1 MGKIKNIIFDLG
13 GVILTLAPEQA
24 VRRFEEIGVKDA
36 ARRLDSYTQKGIFG
50 DLEHGLITAE
60 DFRKSLSGLV
70 GREVSHEECCYGW
83 QGYAKEL
90 PERNKAVLRQLRSD
104 GYRLILLSNTNPYM
118 MEWVN
123 SPDFDGEGHPVEY
136 YMDACY
142 LSYKMKLMKPD
153 VAFFLKVLG
162 SEHISAD
169 ETLFLDDG
177 QRNVEA
183 AASLGIHT
191 LQPENGKDWTKDIYL
206 KLKELNIKQ

>member
-13 GVILTLAPEQA
+13 GVILTLDPMQA
-24 VRRFEEIGVKDA
+24 VRRFEKIGVKDA
-36 ARRLDSYTQKGIFG
+36 VKRLDSYTQHGIFG

-60 DFRKSLSGLV
+60 EFRQSLSELV
-70 GREVSHEECCYGW
+70 GREVSYEECCYAW

-90 PERNKAVLRQLRSD
+90 PDRNKQILRKLRSE

-118 MEWVN
+118 MEWVS
-123 SPDFDGEGHPVEY
+123 SPDFDGEGHPVED

-142 LSYKMKLMKPD
+142 LSYKLKVMKPEL
-153 VAFFLKVLG
+153 AFFQKVL
-162 SEHISAD
+162 EAEQINAD

-177 QRNVEA
+177 PRNVEA

-191 LQPENGKDWTKDIYL
+191 MMPINGEDWSEEIYEYL
-206 KLKELNIKQ
+206 NKE

>member
-13 GVILTLAPEQA
+13 GVILTLDPMQA

-36 ARRLDSYTQKGIFG
+36 VKRLDSYTQHGIFG

-60 DFRKSLSGLV
+60 EFRQSLSELV
-70 GREVSHEECCYGW
+70 GREVSYEECCYAW

-90 PERNKAVLRQLRSD
+90 PERNKLILRKLRSE

-118 MEWVN
+118 MEWVS
-123 SPDFDGEGHPVEY
+123 SPSFDGEGHPVED

-142 LSYKMKLMKPD
+142 LSYKLKVMKPEL
-153 VAFFLKVLG
+153 AFFQKVL
-162 SEHISAD
+162 EAEQISAD

-177 QRNVEA
+177 PRNVEA

-191 LQPENGKDWTKDIYL
+191 MLPINGEDWSEEIYEYL
-206 KLKELNIKQ
+206 NKE

>member
-13 GVILTLAPEQA
+13 GVILTLDPMQA

-36 ARRLDSYTQKGIFG
+36 AQRLDSYTQHGIFG

-60 DFRKSLSGLV
+60 EFRLSLSELV
-70 GREVSHEECCYGW
+70 EREVSYEECCYAW

-90 PERNKAVLRQLRSD
+90 PERNKKILRKLRSE

-123 SPDFDGEGHPVEY
+123 SPDFDGEGHSVED

-142 LSYKMKLMKPD
+142 LSYKLKVMKPEL
-153 VAFFLKVLG
+153 AFFQKVL
-162 SEHISAD
+162 EAEQISPD

-177 QRNVEA
+177 PRNVEA

-191 LQPENGKDWTKDIYL
+191 MMPINGEDWSEEIYDYIN
-206 KLKELNIKQ
+206 KG

>member
-13 GVILTLAPEQA
+13 GVILTLDPMQA

-36 ARRLDSYTQKGIFG
+36 VKRLDSYTQHGIFG

-60 DFRKSLSGLV
+60 EFRLSLSELV
-70 GREVSHEECCYGW
+70 GHEVSYEECCYAW

-90 PERNKAVLRQLRSD
+90 PARNKQILRKLRSE

-118 MEWVN
+118 MEWVS
-123 SPDFDGEGHPVEY
+123 SPDFDGEGHPVED
-136 YMDACY
+136 YMDVCY
-142 LSYKMKLMKPD
+142 LSYKLKVMKPEL
-153 VAFFLKVLG
+153 AFFQKVL
-162 SEHISAD
+162 EAEQINPD

-177 QRNVEA
+177 PRNVEA

-191 LQPENGKDWTKDIYL
+191 MMPINGEDWSKEIYEYL
-206 KLKELNIKQ
+206 NKE

>member
-1 MGKIKNIIFDLG
+1 MGRIKNIIFDLG
-13 GVILTLAPEQA
+13 GVILTLDPMQA
-24 VRRFEEIGVKDA
+24 VRRFEEIGVRDA
-36 ARRLDSYTQKGIFG
+36 AKRLDSYTQHGIFG

-60 DFRKSLSGLV
+60 EFRQSLSELI
-70 GREVSHEECCYGW
+70 GREVSYEECCYAW

-90 PERNKAVLRQLRSD
+90 PERNKHILRKLRSE

-123 SPDFDGEGHPVEY
+123 SPDFDGEGHSVED

-142 LSYKMKLMKPD
+142 LSYKLKVMKPD
-153 VAFFLKVLG
+153 VAFFQKVL
-162 SEHISAD
+162 EAEQVNPD

-177 QRNVEA
+177 PRNVEA

-191 LQPENGKDWTKDIYL
+191 MMPINGEDWS
-206 KLKELNIKQ
+206 KELYDYLNKE

>member
-13 GVILTLAPEQA
+13 GVILTLDPMQA

-36 ARRLDSYTQKGIFG
+36 AQRLDSYKQHGIFG

-60 DFRKSLSGLV
+60 EFRLSLSELV
-70 GREVSHEECCYGW
+70 EREVSYEECCYAW

-90 PERNKAVLRQLRSD
+90 PERNKKILRKLRSE

-123 SPDFDGEGHPVEY
+123 SPDFDGEGHSVED

-142 LSYKMKLMKPD
+142 LSYKLKVMKPEL
-153 VAFFLKVLG
+153 AFFQKVL
-162 SEHISAD
+162 EAEQISPD

-177 QRNVEA
+177 PRNVEA

-191 LQPENGKDWTKDIYL
+191 MMPINGEDWSEEIYDYIN
-206 KLKELNIKQ
+206 KG

>member
-1 MGKIKNIIFDLG
+1 M
-13 GVILTLAPEQA
+13 
-24 VRRFEEIGVKDA
+24 KDA
-36 ARRLDSYTQKGIFG
+36 VQRLDSYTQHGIFG

-60 DFRKSLSGLV
+60 EFRKSLSQLI

-90 PERNKAVLRQLRSD
+90 PERNKQILRQLRSE

-118 MEWVN
+118 MEWVS
-123 SPDFDGEGHPVEY
+123 SPDFDGEGHPVED

-142 LSYKMKLMKPD
+142 LSYKLKVMKPD
-153 VAFFLKVLG
+153 VAFFQKVL
-162 SEHISAD
+162 EAEQINPD

-177 QRNVEA
+177 PRNVEA

-191 LQPENGKDWTKDIYL
+191 MMPINGEDWSKEIYEYL
-206 KLKELNIKQ
+206 NKE